1 MTVEKLK
8 NKKKIELG
16 DWQTP
21 PDLAIKTCQILLE
34 TGICPASIIEPTCG
48 KGSFVLAAL
57 ETFQFA
63 KCCFG
68 LDISDKYL
76 AETIKK
82 IQPFQ
87 NCITTSITQGDF
99 FSFSWEKQIA
109 SMPDPVLVIGNPPW
123 VTNSGIGSI
132 GGRNLPKKSN
142 FQNMKGLDAITGK
155 SNFDISE
162 WMIISM
168 LDYLKGRDACL
179 AMLCKTAVA
188 RKVLLY
194 GWKNQMPFEWC
205 SIYKINAQQYFDV
218 AVDAC
223 FFVVKLGQRTPA
235 LHCKIYS
242 DLNHNSFEH
251 LAAFKK
257 NRLIPDIALYEK
269 WKHLIA
275 DKDEPFKWRSGIKHD
290 CAKIMELRKE
300 NNCFRNGLGERV
312 ELEDEYLFP
321 MLKSSDLANG
331 EITSINRYML
341 VPQHFVGQQ
350 TGIIKHNSPKTWDY
364 LQRHSDLLDRRTSVI
379 YRNNPQ
385 FSIFG
390 VGDYTFTDWKVAISG
405 FYKNIRFRLIG
416 PYEGKPVVFDDT
428 CYFLSCR
435 SKEEASLL
443 YEILSSQAAEEFF
456 SAYIWWD
463 SKRPITLE
471 ILNMLSLVKLADFYG
486 KSALIENV
494 HQDKES
500 HQLIMF

>member
-1 MTVEKLK
+1 MGKLK

-21 PDLAIKTCQILLE
+21 PDLALKACQILLE
-34 TGICPASIIEPTCG
+34 DGIRPASIIEPTCG
-48 KGSFVLAAL
+48 RGSFIFAAL

-63 KCCFG
+63 KHCFG
-68 LDISDKYL
+68 LDISDEYL

-87 NCITTSITQGDF
+87 NRITASITQGDF

-109 SMPDPVLVIGNPPW
+109 SMPDPLLVIGNPPW

-142 FQNMKGLDAITGK
+142 FQNMKGLDAVTGK

-168 LDYLKGRDACL
+168 LNHLRGRDACL
-179 AMLCKTAVA
+179 AMLCKTTVA
-188 RKVLLY
+188 RKILLH
-194 GWKNQMPFEWC
+194 GRKNQMPLEWC
-205 SIYKINAQQYFDV
+205 SIYKINAQQHFDV

-223 FFVVKLGQRTPA
+223 LFVAKLGRKTPA
-235 LHCKIYS
+235 IHCKIYS

-251 LAAFKK
+251 LAAFEK
-257 NRLIPDIALYEK
+257 NRLISDIALYEK
-269 WKHLIA
+269 SKHLAA

-300 NNCFRNGLGERV
+300 NNCFRNGLGEKV
-312 ELEDEYLFP
+312 ELEEEYLFP

-331 EITSINRYML
+331 EIASINRYML

-350 TGIIKHNSPKTWDY
+350 TGIIKHNSPKTWNY
-364 LQRHSDLLDRRTSVI
+364 LQKHSDRLDGRISVI
-379 YRNNPQ
+379 YRGNPQ

-390 VGDYTFTDWKVAISG
+390 VGDYTFTDWKIAISG
-405 FYKNIRFRLIG
+405 FYKNIRFRLIS
-416 PYEGKPVVFDDT
+416 PYEDKPVVFDDT

-435 SKEEASLL
+435 SKEEAMVL

-471 ILNMLSLVKLADFYG
+471 ILNMLSLVKLAGFYG
-486 KSALIENV
+486 KNALIENIR
-494 HQDKES
+494 QNKES